1 MSENNAK
8 DQLQDG
14 INSLSRLLDQPSSS
28 SATRELR
35 EVYDTS
41 VSFKYKP
48 DNTTS
53 GGFQSLASADRDI
66 ISSVEGSVPDQIQK
80 SLGVVKLDPSAKS
93 ADLIKDVGTDET
105 DLTTITGDSRLSS
118 DGFLD
123 VAVSA
128 PFPEALAEVVKSTT
142 TSSSTEV
149 KTIVSNNVSTELA
162 RDDILDNVLGDVL
175 NTSKS
180 MSNKVADA
188 ISNQNNSKT
197 KVLNNSSSGFNGT
210 IENLVETTFQS
221 TEVLLNSVA
230 KKGDVT
236 YNIPPEDIK
245 DIVTSKNNDDIDNAV
260 KILKKYSDTPD
271 ADLRDVILKID
282 NRAST
287 VLEPSTISVHIPS
300 KRTDDYSNVW
310 REETTDTNS
319 KIFDPITDITEL
331 ETELANMTRE
341 VTEVIVE
348 AFGTVDGSTT
358 TVEEWHQIYVDKYD
372 QGFEPHYYINYA
384 GILFRGRPVDIEG
397 TGFYY
402 SGVPDHS
409 KRSILIALEEPNYMA
424 STAQMNTIKNIFQS
438 IFNIKPG
445 VQVFGISDILKTTE
459 SPWWDVPLTMKNLF
473 GKENIKDYD
482 PNATAPLTQKQLVDG
497 YVGN

>member
-1 MSENNAK
+1 MSSK
-8 DQLQDG
+8 DLLQDG
-14 INSLSRLLDQPSSS
+14 MNALSRLLGQQSSS

-66 ISSVEGSVPDQIQK
+66 VSSVEGSVPNQIQK

-93 ADLIKDVGTDET
+93 ADLIKDVGSDET
-105 DLTTITGDSRLSS
+105 DLTAITGDSRLSS

-142 TSSSTEV
+142 TSSSSEV
-149 KTIVSNNVSTELA
+149 KTIVGNNVSTELA

-175 NTSKS
+175 NTKKGTI
-180 MSNKVADA
+180 NKVINA
-188 ISNQNNSKT
+188 ISNQNNSRS

-236 YNIPPEDIK
+236 YNVPPEDVK
-245 DIVTSKNNDDIDNAV
+245 DIVTSKNNGDIDNAV
-260 KILKKYSDTPD
+260 KILKKYSDKSD
-271 ADLRDVILKID
+271 ADLKNVILKID

-287 VLEPSTISVHIPS
+287 VLEPAAVSVHIPS
-300 KRTDDYSNVW
+300 KRTDDYNNVW
-310 REETTDTNS
+310 REATTDINS
-319 KIFDPITDITEL
+319 KIFDPIADISEL

-348 AFGTVDGSTT
+348 AFATVDGSTT
-358 TVEEWHQIYVDKYD
+358 TVEEWHQLYVDKYD

-384 GILFRGRPVDIEG
+384 GVLFRGRPVDIKG

-409 KRSILIALEEPNYMA
+409 ERSILIALEEPNYMA
-424 STAQMNTIKNIFQS
+424 STAQMNTIRKMFQS
-438 IFNIKPG
+438 IFNVKPG
-445 VQVFGISDILKTTE
+445 VQVFGIHDIIRSTE
-459 SPWWDVPLTMKNLF
+459 SPWWNVSLNVKNVF
-473 GKENIKDYD
+473 GKENIKDYN
-482 PNATAPLTQKQLVDG
+482 PNTTAPLTQKQLVDG

>member
-1 MSENNAK
+1 MSSK
-8 DQLQDG
+8 DLLQDG
-14 INSLSRLLDQPSSS
+14 MNALSRLLGQQSSS

-66 ISSVEGSVPDQIQK
+66 VSSVEGSVPNQIQK

-93 ADLIKDVGTDET
+93 ADLIKDVGSDAA

-142 TSSSTEV
+142 TSSSSEV
-149 KTIVSNNVSTELA
+149 KTIVGNNVSTELA

-175 NTSKS
+175 NTKKGT
-180 MSNKVADA
+180 SNKVINA
-188 ISNQNNSKT
+188 ISNQNNSRS

-236 YNIPPEDIK
+236 YNVPPEDVK
-245 DIVTSKNNDDIDNAV
+245 DIVTSKNNGDIDNAV
-260 KILKKYSDTPD
+260 KILKKYSDKSD
-271 ADLRDVILKID
+271 ADLKNVILKID

-287 VLEPSTISVHIPS
+287 VLEPAAVSVHIPS
-300 KRTDDYSNVW
+300 KRTDDYNNVW
-310 REETTDTNS
+310 REATTDINS
-319 KIFDPITDITEL
+319 KIFDPIADITEL

-348 AFGTVDGSTT
+348 AFATVDGSTT
-358 TVEEWHQIYVDKYD
+358 TVEEWHQLYVDKYD

-384 GILFRGRPVDIEG
+384 GVLFRGRPVDIKG

-409 KRSILIALEEPNYMA
+409 ERSILIALEEPNYMA
-424 STAQMNTIKNIFQS
+424 STAQMNTIRKMFQS
-438 IFNIKPG
+438 IFNVKPG
-445 VQVFGISDILKTTE
+445 VQVFGIHDIIRSTE
-459 SPWWDVPLTMKNLF
+459 SPWWNVSLNVKNVF
-473 GKENIKDYD
+473 GKENIKDYN
-482 PNATAPLTQKQLVDG
+482 PNTTAPLTQKQLVDG

>member
-1 MSENNAK
+1 
-8 DQLQDG
+8 
-14 INSLSRLLDQPSSS
+14 
-28 SATRELR
+28 
-35 EVYDTS
+35 V
-41 VSFKYKP
+41 
-48 DNTTS
+48 
-53 GGFQSLASADRDI
+53 
-66 ISSVEGSVPDQIQK
+66 SSVEGSVPDQIQK

-93 ADLIKDVGTDET
+93 ADLIKDVGSDEA

-142 TSSSTEV
+142 TSSSSEV
-149 KTIVSNNVSTELA
+149 KTIVGNNVSTELA
-162 RDDILDNVLGDVL
+162 REDILDNVLGDVL
-175 NTSKS
+175 NTKKGTSD
-180 MSNKVADA
+180 KVINT
-188 ISNQNNSKT
+188 ISNQNKSKS
-197 KVLNNSSSGFNGT
+197 KVLNSSSSGFNGS

-236 YNIPPEDIK
+236 YNVPPEDVK
-245 DIVTSKNNDDIDNAV
+245 DIVTSKNNGDIDNAV
-260 KILKKYSDTPD
+260 KILKKYSDKSD
-271 ADLRDVILKID
+271 AELKVVILKID

-287 VLEPSTISVHIPS
+287 VLEPAAVSVHIPS
-300 KRTDDYSNVW
+300 KRTDDYINVW
-310 REETTDTNS
+310 REATTDINS
-319 KIFDPITDITEL
+319 KIFDPIADITEL

-348 AFGTVDGSTT
+348 AFATVDGSTT
-358 TVEEWHQIYVDKYD
+358 KVEEWHQLYVDKYD

-384 GILFRGRPVDIEG
+384 GVLFRGRPVDIEG

-424 STAQMNTIKNIFQS
+424 STAQMNTIRKMFQS
-438 IFNIKPG
+438 IFNVKPG
-445 VQVFGISDILKTTE
+445 IQVFGIHDIIKSTE
-459 SPWWDVPLTMKNLF
+459 SPWWNVSLNVKNVF
-473 GKENIKDYD
+473 GKENIKDYN
-482 PNATAPLTQKQLVDG
+482 PNKTAPLTQKQLVDG

>member
-1 MSENNAK
+1 MSSK
-8 DQLQDG
+8 DLLQDG
-14 INSLSRLLDQPSSS
+14 MNALSKLLGQQSSS

-66 ISSVEGSVPDQIQK
+66 VSSVEGSVPNQIQK

-93 ADLIKDVGTDET
+93 ADLIKDVGSDAA

-142 TSSSTEV
+142 TSSSSEV
-149 KTIVSNNVSTELA
+149 KTIVGNNVSTELA

-175 NTSKS
+175 NTKKGT
-180 MSNKVADA
+180 SNKVINA
-188 ISNQNNSKT
+188 ISNQNNSRS

-236 YNIPPEDIK
+236 YNVPPEDVK
-245 DIVTSKNNDDIDNAV
+245 DIVTSKNNGDIDNAV
-260 KILKKYSDTPD
+260 KILKKYSDKSD
-271 ADLRDVILKID
+271 ADLKNVILKID

-287 VLEPSTISVHIPS
+287 VLEPAAVSVHIPS
-300 KRTDDYSNVW
+300 KRTDDYNNVW
-310 REETTDTNS
+310 REATTDINS
-319 KIFDPITDITEL
+319 KIFDPIADITEL

-348 AFGTVDGSTT
+348 AFATVDGSTT
-358 TVEEWHQIYVDKYD
+358 TVEEWHQLYVDKYD

-384 GILFRGRPVDIEG
+384 GVLFRGRPVDIKG

-409 KRSILIALEEPNYMA
+409 ERSILIALEEPNYMA
-424 STAQMNTIKNIFQS
+424 STAQMNTIRKMFQS
-438 IFNIKPG
+438 IFNVKPG
-445 VQVFGISDILKTTE
+445 VQVFGIHDIIRSTE
-459 SPWWDVPLTMKNLF
+459 SPWWNVSLNVKNVF
-473 GKENIKDYD
+473 GKENIKDYN
-482 PNATAPLTQKQLVDG
+482 PNTTAPLTQKQLVDG

>member
-1 MSENNAK
+1 MSSK
-8 DQLQDG
+8 DLLQDG
-14 INSLSRLLDQPSSS
+14 MNALSRLLGQQSSS

-66 ISSVEGSVPDQIQK
+66 VSSVEGSVPDQIQK

-93 ADLIKDVGTDET
+93 ADLIKDVGSDEA

-142 TSSSTEV
+142 TSSSSEV
-149 KTIVSNNVSTELA
+149 KTIVGNNVSTELA
-162 RDDILDNVLGDVL
+162 REDILDNVLGDVL
-175 NTSKS
+175 NTKKGTSD
-180 MSNKVADA
+180 KVINT
-188 ISNQNNSKT
+188 ISNQNKSKS
-197 KVLNNSSSGFNGT
+197 KVLNSSSSGFNGS

-236 YNIPPEDIK
+236 YNVPPEDVK
-245 DIVTSKNNDDIDNAV
+245 DIVTSKNNGDIDNAV
-260 KILKKYSDTPD
+260 KILKKYSDKSD
-271 ADLRDVILKID
+271 AELKVVILKID

-287 VLEPSTISVHIPS
+287 VLEPAAVSVHIPS
-300 KRTDDYSNVW
+300 KRTDDYINVW
-310 REETTDTNS
+310 REATTDINS
-319 KIFDPITDITEL
+319 KIFDPIADITEL
-331 ETELANMTRE
+331 ETELANMARE

-348 AFGTVDGSTT
+348 AFATVDGSTT
-358 TVEEWHQIYVDKYD
+358 KVEEWHQLYVDKYD

-384 GILFRGRPVDIEG
+384 GVLFRGRPVDIEG

-424 STAQMNTIKNIFQS
+424 STAQMNTIRKMFQS
-438 IFNIKPG
+438 IFNVKPG
-445 VQVFGISDILKTTE
+445 IQVFGIHDIIKSTE
-459 SPWWDVPLTMKNLF
+459 SPWWNVSLNVKNVF
-473 GKENIKDYD
+473 GKENIKDYN
-482 PNATAPLTQKQLVDG
+482 PNKTAPLTQKQLVDG

>member
-1 MSENNAK
+1 MSSK
-8 DQLQDG
+8 DLLQDG
-14 INSLSRLLDQPSSS
+14 MNALSKLLGQQSSS

-66 ISSVEGSVPDQIQK
+66 VSSVEGSVPDQIQK

-93 ADLIKDVGTDET
+93 ADLIKDVGSDET
-105 DLTTITGDSRLSS
+105 DLTAITGDSRLSS

-142 TSSSTEV
+142 TSSSSEV
-149 KTIVSNNVSTELA
+149 KTIVGNNVSTELA

-175 NTSKS
+175 NTKKGT
-180 MSNKVADA
+180 SNKVINA
-188 ISNQNNSKT
+188 ISNQNNSRS

-236 YNIPPEDIK
+236 YNVPPEDVK
-245 DIVTSKNNDDIDNAV
+245 DIVTSKNNGDIDNAV
-260 KILKKYSDTPD
+260 KILKKYSDKSD
-271 ADLRDVILKID
+271 ADLKNVILKID

-287 VLEPSTISVHIPS
+287 VLEPAAVSVHIPS
-300 KRTDDYSNVW
+300 KRTDDYNNVW
-310 REETTDTNS
+310 REATTDINS
-319 KIFDPITDITEL
+319 KIFDPIADITEL

-348 AFGTVDGSTT
+348 AFATVDGSTT
-358 TVEEWHQIYVDKYD
+358 TVEEWHQLYVDKYD

-384 GILFRGRPVDIEG
+384 GVLFRGRPVDIKG

-409 KRSILIALEEPNYMA
+409 ERSILIALEEPNYMA
-424 STAQMNTIKNIFQS
+424 STAQMNTIRKMFQS
-438 IFNIKPG
+438 IFNVKPG
-445 VQVFGISDILKTTE
+445 VQVFGIHDIIRSTE
-459 SPWWDVPLTMKNLF
+459 SPWWNVSLNVKNVF
-473 GKENIKDYD
+473 GKENIKDYN
-482 PNATAPLTQKQLVDG
+482 PNTTAPLTQKQLVDG

>member
-1 MSENNAK
+1 MSSK
-8 DQLQDG
+8 DLLQDG
-14 INSLSRLLDQPSSS
+14 MNALSRLLGQQSSS

-35 EVYDTS
+35 EIYDTS

-66 ISSVEGSVPDQIQK
+66 VSGVEGSVPDQIQK

-93 ADLIKDVGTDET
+93 SDLIKDVGSDET

-142 TSSSTEV
+142 TSSSSEV
-149 KTIVSNNVSTELA
+149 KTIVGNNVSTELA

-175 NTSKS
+175 NTKKGT
-180 MSNKVADA
+180 SNKVINA
-188 ISNQNNSKT
+188 ISNQNNSRS

-236 YNIPPEDIK
+236 YNVPPEDVK
-245 DIVTSKNNDDIDNAV
+245 DIVTSKNNGNIDNAV
-260 KILKKYSDTPD
+260 KILKKYSDKSD
-271 ADLRDVILKID
+271 ADLKNVILKID

-287 VLEPSTISVHIPS
+287 VLEPAAVSVHIPS
-300 KRTDDYSNVW
+300 KRTDDYNNVW
-310 REETTDTNS
+310 REATTDINS
-319 KIFDPITDITEL
+319 KIFDPIADISEL

-348 AFGTVDGSTT
+348 AFATVDGSTT
-358 TVEEWHQIYVDKYD
+358 TVEEWHQLYVDKYD

-384 GILFRGRPVDIEG
+384 GVLFRGRPVDIKG

-409 KRSILIALEEPNYMA
+409 ERSILIALEEPNYMA
-424 STAQMNTIKNIFQS
+424 STAQMNTIRKMFQS
-438 IFNIKPG
+438 IFNVKPG
-445 VQVFGISDILKTTE
+445 VQVFGIHDIIRTTE
-459 SPWWDVPLTMKNLF
+459 SPWWNVSLNVKNVF
-473 GKENIKDYD
+473 GKENIKDYN
-482 PNATAPLTQKQLVDG
+482 PNTTAPLTQKQLVDG

>member
-1 MSENNAK
+1 MSSK
-8 DQLQDG
+8 DLLQDG
-14 INSLSRLLDQPSSS
+14 MNALSRLLGQQSSS

-66 ISSVEGSVPDQIQK
+66 VSSVEGSVPNQIQK

-93 ADLIKDVGTDET
+93 ADLIKDVGSDEA

-142 TSSSTEV
+142 TSSSSEV
-149 KTIVSNNVSTELA
+149 KTIVGNNVSTELA

-175 NTSKS
+175 NTKKGT
-180 MSNKVADA
+180 SNKVLNA
-188 ISNQNNSKT
+188 ISNQNNSRS

-236 YNIPPEDIK
+236 YNVPPEDVK
-245 DIVTSKNNDDIDNAV
+245 DIVTSKNNGDIDNAV
-260 KILKKYSDTPD
+260 KILKKYSDKSD
-271 ADLRDVILKID
+271 ADLKNVILKID

-287 VLEPSTISVHIPS
+287 VLEPAAVSVHIPS
-300 KRTDDYSNVW
+300 KRTDDYNNVW
-310 REETTDTNS
+310 REETTDINS
-319 KIFDPITDITEL
+319 KIFDPIADITEL

-348 AFGTVDGSTT
+348 AFATVDGSTT
-358 TVEEWHQIYVDKYD
+358 TVEEWHQLYVDKYD

-384 GILFRGRPVDIEG
+384 GVLFRGRPVDIKG

-409 KRSILIALEEPNYMA
+409 ERSILIALEEPNAMA
-424 STAQMNTIKNIFQS
+424 STAQMNTIRKMFQS
-438 IFNIKPG
+438 IFNVKPG
-445 VQVFGISDILKTTE
+445 VQVFGIYDIIRSTE
-459 SPWWDVPLTMKNLF
+459 SPWWNVSLNVKNVF
-473 GKENIKDYD
+473 GKENIKDYN
-482 PNATAPLTQKQLVDG
+482 PNTTAPLTQKQLVDG

>member
-1 MSENNAK
+1 MSSK
-8 DQLQDG
+8 DLLQDG
-14 INSLSRLLDQPSSS
+14 MNALSKLLGQQSSS

-66 ISSVEGSVPDQIQK
+66 VSSVEGSVPDQIQK

-93 ADLIKDVGTDET
+93 ADLIKDVGSDEA

-142 TSSSTEV
+142 TSSSSEV
-149 KTIVSNNVSTELA
+149 KTIVGNNVSTELA
-162 RDDILDNVLGDVL
+162 REDILDNVLGDVL
-175 NTSKS
+175 NTKKGTSD
-180 MSNKVADA
+180 KVINT
-188 ISNQNNSKT
+188 ISNQNKSKS
-197 KVLNNSSSGFNGT
+197 KVLNSSSSGFNGS

-236 YNIPPEDIK
+236 YNVPPEDVK
-245 DIVTSKNNDDIDNAV
+245 DIVTSKNNGDIDNAV
-260 KILKKYSDTPD
+260 KILKKYSDKSD
-271 ADLRDVILKID
+271 AELKVVILKID

-287 VLEPSTISVHIPS
+287 VLEPAAVSVHIPS
-300 KRTDDYSNVW
+300 KRTDDYINVW
-310 REETTDTNS
+310 REATTDINS
-319 KIFDPITDITEL
+319 KIFDPIADITEL
-331 ETELANMTRE
+331 ETELANMARE

-348 AFGTVDGSTT
+348 AFATVDGSTT
-358 TVEEWHQIYVDKYD
+358 KVEEWHQLYVDKYD

-384 GILFRGRPVDIEG
+384 GVLFRGRPVDIEG

-424 STAQMNTIKNIFQS
+424 STAQMNTIRKMFQS
-438 IFNIKPG
+438 IFNVKPG
-445 VQVFGISDILKTTE
+445 IQVFGIHDIIKSTE
-459 SPWWDVPLTMKNLF
+459 SPWWNVSLNVKNVF
-473 GKENIKDYD
+473 GKENIKDYN
-482 PNATAPLTQKQLVDG
+482 PNKTAPLTQKQLVDG

>member
-1 MSENNAK
+1 MSSK
-8 DQLQDG
+8 DLLQDG
-14 INSLSRLLDQPSSS
+14 MNALSKLLGQQSSS

-66 ISSVEGSVPDQIQK
+66 VSSVEGSVPDQIQK

-93 ADLIKDVGTDET
+93 ADLIKDVGSDAA

-142 TSSSTEV
+142 TSSSSEV
-149 KTIVSNNVSTELA
+149 KTIVGNNVSTELA

-175 NTSKS
+175 NTKKGTR
-180 MSNKVADA
+180 NKVINA
-188 ISNQNNSKT
+188 ISNQNNSRS

-236 YNIPPEDIK
+236 YNVPPEDVK
-245 DIVTSKNNDDIDNAV
+245 DIVTSKNNGDIDNAV
-260 KILKKYSDTPD
+260 KILKKYSDKSD
-271 ADLRDVILKID
+271 ADLKNVILKID

-287 VLEPSTISVHIPS
+287 VLEPAAVSVHIPS
-300 KRTDDYSNVW
+300 KRTDDYNNVW
-310 REETTDTNS
+310 REATTDINS
-319 KIFDPITDITEL
+319 KIFDPIADITEL

-348 AFGTVDGSTT
+348 AFATVDGSTT
-358 TVEEWHQIYVDKYD
+358 TVEEWHQLYVDKYD

-384 GILFRGRPVDIEG
+384 GVLFRGRPVDIKG

-409 KRSILIALEEPNYMA
+409 ERSILIALEEPNYMA
-424 STAQMNTIKNIFQS
+424 STAQMNTIRKMFQS
-438 IFNIKPG
+438 IFNVKPG
-445 VQVFGISDILKTTE
+445 VQVFGIHDIIRSTE
-459 SPWWDVPLTMKNLF
+459 SPWWNVSLNVKNVF
-473 GKENIKDYD
+473 GKENIKDYN
-482 PNATAPLTQKQLVDG
+482 PNTTAPLTQKQLVDG

>member
-1 MSENNAK
+1 MSSK
-8 DQLQDG
+8 DLLQDG
-14 INSLSRLLDQPSSS
+14 MNALSKLLGQQSSS

-66 ISSVEGSVPDQIQK
+66 VSSVEGSVPDQIQK

-93 ADLIKDVGTDET
+93 ADLIKDVGSDEA

-142 TSSSTEV
+142 TSSSSEV
-149 KTIVSNNVSTELA
+149 KTIVGNNVSTELA
-162 RDDILDNVLGDVL
+162 REDILDNVLGDVL
-175 NTSKS
+175 NTKKGT
-180 MSNKVADA
+180 SNKVINA
-188 ISNQNNSKT
+188 ISDQNKSKS

-230 KKGDVT
+230 KKGDVI
-236 YNIPPEDIK
+236 YNIPPEDVK
-245 DIVTSKNNDDIDNAV
+245 DIVTSKNNGDIDNAV
-260 KILKKYSDTPD
+260 KILKKYSDKSD
-271 ADLRDVILKID
+271 AELKNVILKID

-287 VLEPSTISVHIPS
+287 VLEPAAVSVHIPS
-300 KRTDDYSNVW
+300 KRTDDYNNVW
-310 REETTDTNS
+310 REATTDINS
-319 KIFDPITDITEL
+319 KIFDPIADITEL

-348 AFGTVDGSTT
+348 AFATVDGSTT
-358 TVEEWHQIYVDKYD
+358 TVEEWHQLYVDKYD

-384 GILFRGRPVDIEG
+384 GVLFRGRPVNIEG

-424 STAQMNTIKNIFQS
+424 STAQMNTIRKMFQS
-438 IFNIKPG
+438 IFNVKPG
-445 VQVFGISDILKTTE
+445 VQVFGIHDIIKTTE
-459 SPWWDVPLTMKNLF
+459 SPWWNVSLNVKNVF
-473 GKENIKDYD
+473 GKENIKDYN
-482 PNATAPLTQKQLVDG
+482 PNKTAPLTQKQLVDG

>member
-1 MSENNAK
+1 MSSK
-8 DQLQDG
+8 DLLQDG
-14 INSLSRLLDQPSSS
+14 MNALSRLLGQQSSS

-66 ISSVEGSVPDQIQK
+66 VSSVEGSVPNQIQK

-93 ADLIKDVGTDET
+93 ADLIKDVGSDEA

-142 TSSSTEV
+142 TSSSSEV
-149 KTIVSNNVSTELA
+149 KTIVGNNVSTELA

-175 NTSKS
+175 NTKKGT
-180 MSNKVADA
+180 SNKVINA
-188 ISNQNNSKT
+188 ISNQNNSRS

-236 YNIPPEDIK
+236 YNVPPEDVK
-245 DIVTSKNNDDIDNAV
+245 DIVTSKNNGDIDNAV
-260 KILKKYSDTPD
+260 KILKKYSDKSD
-271 ADLRDVILKID
+271 ADLKNVILKID

-287 VLEPSTISVHIPS
+287 VLEPAAVSVHIPS
-300 KRTDDYSNVW
+300 KRTDDYNNVW
-310 REETTDTNS
+310 REATTDINS
-319 KIFDPITDITEL
+319 KIFDPIADITEL

-348 AFGTVDGSTT
+348 AFATVDGSTT
-358 TVEEWHQIYVDKYD
+358 TVEEWHQLYVDKYD

-384 GILFRGRPVDIEG
+384 GVLFRGRPVDIKG

-409 KRSILIALEEPNYMA
+409 ERSILIALEEPNYMA
-424 STAQMNTIKNIFQS
+424 STAQMNTIRKMFQS
-438 IFNIKPG
+438 IFNVKPG
-445 VQVFGISDILKTTE
+445 VQVFGIYDIIRSTE
-459 SPWWDVPLTMKNLF
+459 SPWWNVSLNVKNVF
-473 GKENIKDYD
+473 GKENIKDYN
-482 PNATAPLTQKQLVDG
+482 PNTTAPLTQKQLVDG

>member
-1 MSENNAK
+1 MSSK
-8 DQLQDG
+8 DLLQDG
-14 INSLSRLLDQPSSS
+14 MNALSRLLGQQSSS

-66 ISSVEGSVPDQIQK
+66 VSSVEGSVPNQIQK

-93 ADLIKDVGTDET
+93 ADLIKDVGSDET
-105 DLTTITGDSRLSS
+105 DLTAITGDSRLSS

-142 TSSSTEV
+142 TSSSSEV
-149 KTIVSNNVSTELA
+149 KTIVGNNVSTELA

-175 NTSKS
+175 NTKKGT
-180 MSNKVADA
+180 SNKVINA
-188 ISNQNNSKT
+188 ISNQNKSKS

-236 YNIPPEDIK
+236 YNVPPEDVK
-245 DIVTSKNNDDIDNAV
+245 DIVTSKNNGDIDNAV
-260 KILKKYSDTPD
+260 KILKKYSDKSD
-271 ADLRDVILKID
+271 ADLKNVILKID

-287 VLEPSTISVHIPS
+287 VLEPAAVSVHIPS
-300 KRTDDYSNVW
+300 KRTDDYNNVW
-310 REETTDTNS
+310 REATTDINS
-319 KIFDPITDITEL
+319 KIFDPIADISEL

-348 AFGTVDGSTT
+348 AFATVDGSTT
-358 TVEEWHQIYVDKYD
+358 TVEEWHQLYVDKYD

-384 GILFRGRPVDIEG
+384 GVLFRGRPVDIKG

-409 KRSILIALEEPNYMA
+409 ERSILIALEEPNYMA
-424 STAQMNTIKNIFQS
+424 STAQMNTIRKMFQS
-438 IFNIKPG
+438 IFNVKPG
-445 VQVFGISDILKTTE
+445 VQVFGIHDIIRSTE
-459 SPWWDVPLTMKNLF
+459 SPWWNVSLNVKNVF
-473 GKENIKDYD
+473 GKENIKDYN
-482 PNATAPLTQKQLVDG
+482 PNTTAPLTQKQLVDG

>member
-1 MSENNAK
+1 MSSK
-8 DQLQDG
+8 DLLQDG
-14 INSLSRLLDQPSSS
+14 MNALSRLLGQQSSS

-66 ISSVEGSVPDQIQK
+66 VSSVEGSVPNQIQK

-93 ADLIKDVGTDET
+93 ADLIKDVGSDET
-105 DLTTITGDSRLSS
+105 DLTAITGDSRLSS

-142 TSSSTEV
+142 TSSSSEV
-149 KTIVSNNVSTELA
+149 KTIVGNNVSTELA

-175 NTSKS
+175 NTKKGT
-180 MSNKVADA
+180 SNKVINA
-188 ISNQNNSKT
+188 ISNQNKSKS

-236 YNIPPEDIK
+236 YNVPPEDVK
-245 DIVTSKNNDDIDNAV
+245 DIVTSKNNGDIDNAV
-260 KILKKYSDTPD
+260 KILKKYSDKSD
-271 ADLRDVILKID
+271 ADLKNVILKID

-287 VLEPSTISVHIPS
+287 VLEPAAVSVHIPS
-300 KRTDDYSNVW
+300 KRTDDYNNVW
-310 REETTDTNS
+310 REATTDINS
-319 KIFDPITDITEL
+319 KIFDPIADISEL

-348 AFGTVDGSTT
+348 AFATVDGSTT
-358 TVEEWHQIYVDKYD
+358 TVEEWHQLYVDKYD

-384 GILFRGRPVDIEG
+384 GVLFRGRPVDIKG

-424 STAQMNTIKNIFQS
+424 STAQMNTIRKMFQS
-438 IFNIKPG
+438 IFNVKPG
-445 VQVFGISDILKTTE
+445 VQVFGIHDIIRSTE
-459 SPWWDVPLTMKNLF
+459 SPWWNVALNVKNVF
-473 GKENIKDYD
+473 GKENIKDYN
-482 PNATAPLTQKQLVDG
+482 PNTTAPLTQKQLVDG

>member
-1 MSENNAK
+1 MSSK
-8 DQLQDG
+8 DLLQDG
-14 INSLSRLLDQPSSS
+14 MNALSKLLGQQSSS

-66 ISSVEGSVPDQIQK
+66 VSSVEGSVPDQIQK

-93 ADLIKDVGTDET
+93 ADLIKDVGSDAA

-142 TSSSTEV
+142 TSSSSEV
-149 KTIVSNNVSTELA
+149 KTIVGNNVSTELA

-175 NTSKS
+175 NTKKGT
-180 MSNKVADA
+180 SNKVINA
-188 ISNQNNSKT
+188 ISNQNNSRS

-236 YNIPPEDIK
+236 YNVPPEDVK
-245 DIVTSKNNDDIDNAV
+245 DIVTSKNNGDIDNAV
-260 KILKKYSDTPD
+260 KILKKYSDKSD
-271 ADLRDVILKID
+271 ADLKNVILKID

-287 VLEPSTISVHIPS
+287 VLEPAAVSVHIPS
-300 KRTDDYSNVW
+300 KRTDDYNNVW
-310 REETTDTNS
+310 REATTDINS
-319 KIFDPITDITEL
+319 KIFDPIADITEL

-348 AFGTVDGSTT
+348 AFATVDGSTT
-358 TVEEWHQIYVDKYD
+358 TVEEWHQLYVDKYD

-384 GILFRGRPVDIEG
+384 GVLFRGRPVDIKG

-409 KRSILIALEEPNYMA
+409 ERSILIALEEPNYMA
-424 STAQMNTIKNIFQS
+424 STAQMNTIRKMFQS
-438 IFNIKPG
+438 IFNVKPG
-445 VQVFGISDILKTTE
+445 VQVFGIHDIIRSTE
-459 SPWWDVPLTMKNLF
+459 SPWWNVSLNVKNVF
-473 GKENIKDYD
+473 GKENIKDYN
-482 PNATAPLTQKQLVDG
+482 PNTTAPLTQKQLVDG

>member
-1 MSENNAK
+1 MSSK
-8 DQLQDG
+8 DLLQDG
-14 INSLSRLLDQPSSS
+14 MNALSRLLGQQSSS

-66 ISSVEGSVPDQIQK
+66 VSSVEGSVPNQIQK

-93 ADLIKDVGTDET
+93 ADLIKDVGSDET
-105 DLTTITGDSRLSS
+105 DLTAITGDSRLSS

-142 TSSSTEV
+142 TSSSSEV
-149 KTIVSNNVSTELA
+149 KTIVGNNVSTELA

-175 NTSKS
+175 NTKKGT
-180 MSNKVADA
+180 SNKVINA
-188 ISNQNNSKT
+188 ISNQNNSRSKL
-197 KVLNNSSSGFNGT
+197 LNNSSSGFNGT

-236 YNIPPEDIK
+236 YNVPPEDVK
-245 DIVTSKNNDDIDNAV
+245 DIVTSKNNGDIDNAV
-260 KILKKYSDTPD
+260 KILKKYSDKSD
-271 ADLRDVILKID
+271 ADLKNVILKID

-287 VLEPSTISVHIPS
+287 VLEPAAVSVHIPS
-300 KRTDDYSNVW
+300 KRTDDYNNVW
-310 REETTDTNS
+310 REATTDINS
-319 KIFDPITDITEL
+319 KIFDPIADITEL

-348 AFGTVDGSTT
+348 AFATVDGSTT
-358 TVEEWHQIYVDKYD
+358 TVEEWHQLYVDKYD

-384 GILFRGRPVDIEG
+384 GVLFRGRPVDIKG

-409 KRSILIALEEPNYMA
+409 ERSILIALEEPNYMA
-424 STAQMNTIKNIFQS
+424 STAQMNTIRKMFQS
-438 IFNIKPG
+438 IFNVKPG
-445 VQVFGISDILKTTE
+445 VQVFGIHDIIRSTE
-459 SPWWDVPLTMKNLF
+459 SPWWNVSLNVKNVF
-473 GKENIKDYD
+473 GKENIKDYN
-482 PNATAPLTQKQLVDG
+482 PNTTAPLTQKQLVDG

>member
-1 MSENNAK
+1 MSSK
-8 DQLQDG
+8 DLLQDG
-14 INSLSRLLDQPSSS
+14 MNALSRLLGQQSSS

-66 ISSVEGSVPDQIQK
+66 VSSVEGSVPNQIQK

-93 ADLIKDVGTDET
+93 ADLIKDVGSDET
-105 DLTTITGDSRLSS
+105 DLTAITGDSRLSS

-142 TSSSTEV
+142 TSSSSEV
-149 KTIVSNNVSTELA
+149 KTIVGNNVSTELA

-175 NTSKS
+175 NTKKGT
-180 MSNKVADA
+180 SNKVINA
-188 ISNQNNSKT
+188 ISNQNKSKS

-236 YNIPPEDIK
+236 YNVPPEDVK
-245 DIVTSKNNDDIDNAV
+245 DIVTSKNNGDIDNAV
-260 KILKKYSDTPD
+260 KILKKYSDKSD
-271 ADLRDVILKID
+271 ADLKNVILKID

-287 VLEPSTISVHIPS
+287 VLEPAAVSVHISS
-300 KRTDDYSNVW
+300 KRTDDYINVW
-310 REETTDTNS
+310 REATTDINS
-319 KIFDPITDITEL
+319 KIFDPIADISEL

-348 AFGTVDGSTT
+348 AFATVDGSTT
-358 TVEEWHQIYVDKYD
+358 TVEEWHQLYVDKYD

-384 GILFRGRPVDIEG
+384 GVLFRGRPVNIEG

-424 STAQMNTIKNIFQS
+424 STAQMNTIRKMFQS
-438 IFNIKPG
+438 IFNVKPG
-445 VQVFGISDILKTTE
+445 VQVFGIHDIIKTTE
-459 SPWWDVPLTMKNLF
+459 SPWWNVSLNVKNVF
-473 GKENIKDYD
+473 GKENIKDYN
-482 PNATAPLTQKQLVDG
+482 PNTTAPLTQKQLVDG

>member
-1 MSENNAK
+1 MSSK
-8 DQLQDG
+8 DLLQDG
-14 INSLSRLLDQPSSS
+14 MNALSRLLGQQSSS

-66 ISSVEGSVPDQIQK
+66 VSSVEGSVPNQIQK

-93 ADLIKDVGTDET
+93 ADLIKDVGSDET
-105 DLTTITGDSRLSS
+105 DLTAITGDSRLSS

-142 TSSSTEV
+142 TSSSSEV
-149 KTIVSNNVSTELA
+149 KTIVGNNVSTELA
-162 RDDILDNVLGDVL
+162 RDNILDNVLGDVL
-175 NTSKS
+175 NTKKGT
-180 MSNKVADA
+180 SNKVINA
-188 ISNQNNSKT
+188 ISNQNNSRSKL
-197 KVLNNSSSGFNGT
+197 LNNSSSGFNGT

-236 YNIPPEDIK
+236 YNVPPEDVK
-245 DIVTSKNNDDIDNAV
+245 DIVTSKNNGDIDNAV
-260 KILKKYSDTPD
+260 KILKKYSDKSD
-271 ADLRDVILKID
+271 ADLKNVILKID

-287 VLEPSTISVHIPS
+287 VLEPAAVSVHIPS
-300 KRTDDYSNVW
+300 KRTDDYNNVW
-310 REETTDTNS
+310 REATTDINS
-319 KIFDPITDITEL
+319 KIFDPIADITEL

-348 AFGTVDGSTT
+348 AFATVDGSTT
-358 TVEEWHQIYVDKYD
+358 TVEEWHQLYVDKYD

-384 GILFRGRPVDIEG
+384 GVLFRGRPVDIKG

-409 KRSILIALEEPNYMA
+409 ERSILIALEEPNYMA
-424 STAQMNTIKNIFQS
+424 STAQMNTIRKMFQS
-438 IFNIKPG
+438 IFNVKPG
-445 VQVFGISDILKTTE
+445 VQVFGIHDIIRSTE
-459 SPWWDVPLTMKNLF
+459 SPWWNVSLNVKNVF
-473 GKENIKDYD
+473 GKENIKDYN
-482 PNATAPLTQKQLVDG
+482 PNTTAPLTQKQLVDG

>member
-1 MSENNAK
+1 MSSK
-8 DQLQDG
+8 DLLQDG
-14 INSLSRLLDQPSSS
+14 MNALSRLLGQQSSS

-66 ISSVEGSVPDQIQK
+66 VSSVEGSVPNQIQK

-93 ADLIKDVGTDET
+93 ADLIKDVGSDET

-142 TSSSTEV
+142 TSSSSEV
-149 KTIVSNNVSTELA
+149 KTIVGNNVSTELA

-175 NTSKS
+175 NTKKGT
-180 MSNKVADA
+180 SNKAINA
-188 ISNQNNSKT
+188 ISNQNNSRS

-236 YNIPPEDIK
+236 YNVPPEDVK
-245 DIVTSKNNDDIDNAV
+245 DIVTSKNNGDIDNAV
-260 KILKKYSDTPD
+260 KILKKYSDKSD
-271 ADLRDVILKID
+271 ADLKNVILKID

-287 VLEPSTISVHIPS
+287 VLEPAAVSVHIPS
-300 KRTDDYSNVW
+300 KRTDDYNNVW
-310 REETTDTNS
+310 REATTDINS
-319 KIFDPITDITEL
+319 KIFDPIADISEL

-348 AFGTVDGSTT
+348 AFATVDGSTT
-358 TVEEWHQIYVDKYD
+358 TVEEWHQLYVDKYD

-384 GILFRGRPVDIEG
+384 GVLFRGRPVDIKG

-409 KRSILIALEEPNYMA
+409 ERSILIALEEPNYMA
-424 STAQMNTIKNIFQS
+424 STAQMNTIRKMFQS
-438 IFNIKPG
+438 IFNVKPG
-445 VQVFGISDILKTTE
+445 VQVFGIHDIIRSTE
-459 SPWWDVPLTMKNLF
+459 SPWWNVSLNVKNVF
-473 GKENIKDYD
+473 GKENIKDYN
-482 PNATAPLTQKQLVDG
+482 PNTTAPLTQKQLVDG

>member
-1 MSENNAK
+1 MSSK
-8 DQLQDG
+8 DLLQDG
-14 INSLSRLLDQPSSS
+14 MNALSRLLGQQSSS

-66 ISSVEGSVPDQIQK
+66 VSSVEGSVPNQIQK

-93 ADLIKDVGTDET
+93 ADLIKDVGSDET

-142 TSSSTEV
+142 TSSSSEV
-149 KTIVSNNVSTELA
+149 KTIVGNNVSTELA

-175 NTSKS
+175 NTKKGT
-180 MSNKVADA
+180 SNKAINA
-188 ISNQNNSKT
+188 ISNQNNSRS

-236 YNIPPEDIK
+236 YNVPPEDVK
-245 DIVTSKNNDDIDNAV
+245 DIVTSKNNGDIDNAV
-260 KILKKYSDTPD
+260 KILKKYSDKSD
-271 ADLRDVILKID
+271 ADLKNVILKID

-287 VLEPSTISVHIPS
+287 VLEPAAVSVHIPS
-300 KRTDDYSNVW
+300 KRTDDYNNVW
-310 REETTDTNS
+310 REATTDINS
-319 KIFDPITDITEL
+319 KIFDPIADITEL

-348 AFGTVDGSTT
+348 AFATVDGSTT
-358 TVEEWHQIYVDKYD
+358 TVEEWHQLYVDKYD

-384 GILFRGRPVDIEG
+384 GVLFRGRPVDIKG

-409 KRSILIALEEPNYMA
+409 ERSILIALEEPNAMA
-424 STAQMNTIKNIFQS
+424 STAQMNTIRKMFQS
-438 IFNIKPG
+438 IFNVKPG
-445 VQVFGISDILKTTE
+445 VQVFGIYDIIRSTE
-459 SPWWDVPLTMKNLF
+459 SPWWNVSLNVKNVF
-473 GKENIKDYD
+473 GKENIKDYN
-482 PNATAPLTQKQLVDG
+482 PNTTAPLTQKQLVDG

>member
-1 MSENNAK
+1 MSSK
-8 DQLQDG
+8 DLLQDG
-14 INSLSRLLDQPSSS
+14 MNALSRLLGQQSSS

-66 ISSVEGSVPDQIQK
+66 VSSVEGSVPNQIQK

-93 ADLIKDVGTDET
+93 ADLIKDVGSDET
-105 DLTTITGDSRLSS
+105 DLTAITGDSRLSS

-142 TSSSTEV
+142 TSSSSEV
-149 KTIVSNNVSTELA
+149 KTIVGNNVSTELA

-175 NTSKS
+175 NTKKGT
-180 MSNKVADA
+180 SNKVINA
-188 ISNQNNSKT
+188 ISNQNNSRS

-236 YNIPPEDIK
+236 YNVPPEDVK
-245 DIVTSKNNDDIDNAV
+245 DIVTSKNNGDIDNAV
-260 KILKKYSDTPD
+260 KILKKYSDKSD
-271 ADLRDVILKID
+271 ADLKNVILKID

-287 VLEPSTISVHIPS
+287 VLEPAAVSVHIPS
-300 KRTDDYSNVW
+300 KRTDDYNNVW
-310 REETTDTNS
+310 REATTDINS
-319 KIFDPITDITEL
+319 KIFDPIADITEL

-348 AFGTVDGSTT
+348 AFATVDGSTT
-358 TVEEWHQIYVDKYD
+358 TVEEWHQLYVDKYD

-384 GILFRGRPVDIEG
+384 GVLFRGRPVDIKG

-409 KRSILIALEEPNYMA
+409 ERSILIALEEPNAMA
-424 STAQMNTIKNIFQS
+424 STAQMNTIRKMFQS
-438 IFNIKPG
+438 IFNVKPG
-445 VQVFGISDILKTTE
+445 VQVFGIYDIIRSTE
-459 SPWWDVPLTMKNLF
+459 SPWWNVSLNVKNVF
-473 GKENIKDYD
+473 GKENIKDYN
-482 PNATAPLTQKQLVDG
+482 PNTTAPLTQKQLVDG

>member
-1 MSENNAK
+1 MSSK
-8 DQLQDG
+8 DLLQDG
-14 INSLSRLLDQPSSS
+14 MNALSKLLGQQSSS

-66 ISSVEGSVPDQIQK
+66 VSSVEGSVPDQIQK

-93 ADLIKDVGTDET
+93 ADLIKDVGSDEA

-142 TSSSTEV
+142 TSSSSEV
-149 KTIVSNNVSTELA
+149 KTIVGNNVSTELA
-162 RDDILDNVLGDVL
+162 REDILDNVLGDVL
-175 NTSKS
+175 NTKKGTSD
-180 MSNKVADA
+180 KVINT
-188 ISNQNNSKT
+188 ISNQNKSKS
-197 KVLNNSSSGFNGT
+197 KVLNSSSSGFNGS

-236 YNIPPEDIK
+236 YNVPPEDVK
-245 DIVTSKNNDDIDNAV
+245 DIVTSKNNGDIDNAV
-260 KILKKYSDTPD
+260 KILKKYSDKSD
-271 ADLRDVILKID
+271 AELKVVILKID

-287 VLEPSTISVHIPS
+287 VLEPAAVSVHIPS
-300 KRTDDYSNVW
+300 KRTDDYINVW
-310 REETTDTNS
+310 REATTDINS
-319 KIFDPITDITEL
+319 KIFDPIADITEL

-348 AFGTVDGSTT
+348 AFATVDGSTT
-358 TVEEWHQIYVDKYD
+358 KVEEWHQLYVDKYD

-384 GILFRGRPVDIEG
+384 GVLFRGRPVDIEG

-424 STAQMNTIKNIFQS
+424 STAQMNTIRKMFQS
-438 IFNIKPG
+438 IFNVKPG
-445 VQVFGISDILKTTE
+445 IQVFGIHDIIKSTE
-459 SPWWDVPLTMKNLF
+459 SPWWNVSLNVKNVF
-473 GKENIKDYD
+473 GKENIKDYN
-482 PNATAPLTQKQLVDG
+482 PNKTAPLTQKQLVDG